1 MVSDVLNFC
10 KETNFGEQF
19 DMLKE
24 ITIKVLR
31 LQIRCLVG
39 TRWLGGRGRGEEEM
53 RWALSN
59 YQISSEDS

>member
-19 DMLKE
+19 AMLKE
-24 ITIKVLR
+24 ITKVLH

-39 TRWLGGRGRGEEEM
+39 TRWLGGRGRGEAEM
-53 RWALSN
+53 R
-59 YQISSEDS
+59 

>member
-10 KETNFGEQF
+10 KEANFGGWF
-19 DMLKE
+19 VKLKE

-39 TRWLGGRGRGEEEM
+39 TRWLGGRGRGEAEM
-53 RWALSN
+53 R
-59 YQISSEDS
+59 